1 MNRLLFSILRVF
13 PCIKCKIIKKKWR
26 KKNLSEKN
34 FSHKWR
40 KNFLTSKIFF
50 LLMKFF
56 SPMNK
61 LSFLYNF
68 GFYTRKIPKNWKK
81 QSVHLFF
88 SFFLNAQIF
97 FLPFE
102 QIFPRFIR
110 KKKNWLWNPLEF
122 LVACGHS
129 KFQNWVPSPIFSS
142 LWTC

>member
-13 PCIKCKIIKKKWR
+13 PCIKSKIIKKKWR
-26 KKNLSEKN
+26 KKVSVRNI
-34 FSHKWR
+34 
-40 KNFLTSKIFF
+40 FLTRISINFHFFFIILHFIHGKPLKIE
-50 LLMKFF
+50 
-56 SPMNK
+56 
-61 LSFLYNF
+61 
-68 GFYTRKIPKNWKK
+68 KK